1 MAPKKTTTAKP
12 LEKRLFK
19 NQAAWHAWLE
29 KHHAEPDGMWL
40 QIAKKGSGIA
50 SVTYPE
56 ALDVAL
62 CFGWIDGQV
71 LPHDEKCFLRKFT
84 PRRGKSLWSKINRTK
99 AEALIRAGRMH
110 AAGQRAIDEAQ
121 ADGRWDTAYDASRSA
136 TIHPDLQAALDKN
149 KAAAAFFAKLDRTN
163 RYSVLYRVQTARSP
177 ELRARRIAGIIAMLK
192 EKKVFHPRLLK

>member
-1 MAPKKTTTAKP
+1 MT
-12 LEKRLFK
+12 KRLFK

-29 KHHAEPDGMWL
+29 KHHAEPDGLWL
-40 QIAKKGSGIA
+40 HLAKKGSGIA
-50 SVTYPE
+50 GLTYFE

-62 CFGWIDGQV
+62 CFGWIDGQTY
-71 LPHDEKCFLRKFT
+71 PHDDKTFLRKFT

-99 AEALIRAGRMH
+99 AEALIKAGRMRP
-110 AAGQRAIDEAQ
+110 AGQRAIDEAR

-136 TIHPDLQAALDKN
+136 TVHPELQAALDKS

-177 ELRARRIAGIIAMLK
+177 ELRAKRIADIIAMLK
-192 EKKVFHPRLLK
+192 EKRVFHPRLLK